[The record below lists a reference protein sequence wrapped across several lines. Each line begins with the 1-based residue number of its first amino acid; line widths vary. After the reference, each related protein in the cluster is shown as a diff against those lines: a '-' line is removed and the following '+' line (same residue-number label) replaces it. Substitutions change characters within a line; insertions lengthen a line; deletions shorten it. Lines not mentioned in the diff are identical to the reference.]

1 MSLEARH
8 FAPPRLSGCEVTP
21 LTDSTLAK
29 FSGVGSTKGS
39 IQLSK
44 EAAEAGADFAIVI
57 PSGYYAGALGRDA
70 LKKYFIDV
78 AEASP
83 IPVMV
88 YNCQS
93 SLPVSCRHS
102 MQKAHRQCSLHDSP
116 RRCGWNRHGFGL
128 DYRHCQGLVQ
138 HLRSQAD
145 VSRISRIEPWKSRT
159 GLTVRRPSVPMISCG
174 AVGKLTRITA
184 ATTSEEFQRD
194 YPRRN
199 PQAP

>member
-1 MSLEARH
+1 VSLEARH

-21 LTDSTLAK
+21 LTESTLAK

-138 HLRSQAD
+138 HLRSQAH
-145 VSRISRIEPWKSRT
+145 V
-159 GLTVRRPSVPMISCG
+159 GLAYKTRHIRNGTHSLSFAIVSCG
-174 AVGKLTRITA
+174 AVGKLTRISA
-184 ATTSEEFQRD
+184 ATTSEEFARD

-199 PQAP
+199 SQAP